1 MQPLPHDPASQDALP
16 SIRRLVL
23 ADFRSYPALDLTLQP
38 GLVVLTGEN
47 GAGKTNLIE
56 ALSFLCPGRGLR
68 RAELAECAR
77 ASSSG
82 AWSVFVELATQA
94 GARQLGIGTERQTEG
109 TLLRKYRLDREPI
122 TSIKPFADLVRII
135 WLTPSMD
142 GLFSGPA
149 GERRRF
155 LDRLVLAVDAEQG
168 TRVNALE
175 RALRNRN
182 RLLEEN
188 ADQRW
193 LDAAE
198 HEVAELAVA
207 VAAARTETVS
217 HLAARIDEMKAE
229 DSPFP
234 YAELVLRGDVEAL
247 IGTRP
252 ALEVED
258 LYRDM
263 LRQNRSRDAAAG
275 RTLIGPQAADLL
287 VRHGPKQAD
296 AARSS
301 TGEQKALLTSLMLA
315 HARLVAE
322 VSGIKPIML
331 LDEIAAHF
339 DPVRRSALFEKLIA
353 LDAQVFMTGADA
365 TAFAELRG
373 CAQMLH
379 VEMGRVMPHEELAKA
394 ARGHVGPET

>member
-1 MQPLPHDPASQDALP
+1 MQPSPRAAPTQGPAPHIQ
-16 SIRRLVL
+16 RLVL
-23 ADFRSYPALDLTLQP
+23 ADFRSYAALDLALQP
-38 GLVVLTGEN
+38 GLVVLNGEN

-56 ALSFLCPGRGLR
+56 AVSFLCPGRGLR

-77 ASSSG
+77 AGG
-82 AWSVFVELATQA
+82 AGHWSVFAELATPD
-94 GARQLGIGTERQTEG
+94 GPRQLGIGAEPQDG
-109 TLLRKYRLDREPI
+109 TMVRRTRLDREPVP
-122 TSIKPFADLVRII
+122 SLKPFADLLRII
-135 WLTPSMD
+135 WLTPAMD

-182 RLLEEN
+182 RLLEER
-188 ADQRW
+188 ADRRW

-198 HEVAELAVA
+198 QELAELAVA
-207 VAAARTETVS
+207 VAAARAETVN
-217 HLAARIDEMKAE
+217 HLAARIAPTKD
-229 DSPFP
+229 DSAFP
-234 YAELVLRGDVEAL
+234 YAELFLQGDVEAL

-258 LYRDM
+258 IYRGM
-263 LRQNRSRDAAAG
+263 LRDNRNRDAAAG
-275 RTLIGPQAADLL
+275 RTLIGPQAADLI

-301 TGEQKALLTSLMLA
+301 TGEQKALLVGLILA
-315 HARLVAE
+315 HAGLVAE
-322 VSGIKPIML
+322 VSGIVPVLL

-339 DPVRRSALFEKLIA
+339 DAARRGALFEKVSSLGG
-353 LDAQVFMTGADA
+353 QVFMTGADRA
-365 TAFAELRG
+365 AFTELTG
-373 CAQMLH
+373 KAQMLH
-379 VEMGRVMPHEELAKA
+379 VEHGRIAE
-394 ARGHVGPET
+394 G

>member
-1 MQPLPHDPASQDALP
+1 MPFSPHDTATQDLQPA
-16 SIRRLVL
+16 IRRLVL
-23 ADFRSYPALDLTLQP
+23 GDFRSYPTLDLALPP
-38 GLVVLTGEN
+38 GPIVVTGEN

-56 ALSFLCPGRGLR
+56 AISFLCPGRGLR

-77 ASSSG
+77 AGGTG
-82 AWSVFVELATQA
+82 AWSVFIELATTS
-94 GARQLGIGTERQTEG
+94 GRRQLGIGTERQHDG
-109 TLLRKYRLDREPI
+109 ALLRRYRLDREPI
-122 TSIKPFADLVRII
+122 GSIKPFADLIRII
-135 WLTPSMD
+135 WLTPAMD
-142 GLFSGPA
+142 GLFSGA
-149 GERRRF
+149 ASERRRF
-155 LDRLVLAVDAEQG
+155 LDRLVLAVDADQG

-188 ADQRW
+188 VDRRW

-207 VAAARTETVS
+207 VAAARAETVA
-217 HLAARIDEMKAE
+217 HLTARIAQMKEE

-234 YAELVLRGDVEAL
+234 HAELFLHGDVEAQ

-252 ALEVED
+252 ALEIED
-258 LYRDM
+258 SYRDM
-263 LRQNRSRDAAAG
+263 LRANRSRDAAAG

-301 TGEQKALLTSLMLA
+301 TGEQKALLTGLILA

-322 VSGIKPIML
+322 VSGLKPIVL
-331 LDEIAAHF
+331 LDEITAHF
-339 DPVRRSALFEKLIA
+339 DAARRRALFEKLIV
-353 LDAQVFMTGADA
+353 LDAQVFMTGADQ
-365 TAFAELRG
+365 TAFTELKGR
-373 CAQMLH
+373 AQMLH
-379 VEMGRVMPHEELAKA
+379 VT
-394 ARGHVGPET
+394 RGHVETD

>member
-1 MQPLPHDPASQDALP
+1 MP

-23 ADFRSYPALDLTLQP
+23 GDFRSYAALDVALAP

-56 ALSFLCPGRGLR
+56 AISFLCPGRGLR
-68 RAELAECAR
+68 RAELSECTR
-77 ASSSG
+77 ASSAGARTG
-82 AWSVFVELATQA
+82 AWSVFVELATND
-94 GARQLGIGTERQTEG
+94 GARQLGIGTETQQDG
-109 TLLRKYRLDREPI
+109 TILRRYRLDREPVP
-122 TSIKPFADLVRII
+122 SLKPFADLIRII

-155 LDRLVLAVDAEQG
+155 LDRLVLAVDSEQG
-168 TRVNALE
+168 TRVNAME

-188 ADQRW
+188 AERRW

-198 HEVAELAVA
+198 HELAELAVA
-207 VAAARTETVS
+207 VAAARAETVN
-217 HLAARIDEMKAE
+217 HLAARIAHMKQEDE
-229 DSPFP
+229 PFP
-234 YAELVLRGDVEAL
+234 HAELILQGDVENL
-247 IGTRP
+247 VGTRP
-252 ALEVED
+252 ALEIED

-263 LRQNRSRDAAAG
+263 LRANRARDAAAG

-301 TGEQKALLTSLMLA
+301 TGEQKALLTGLILA
-315 HARLVAE
+315 HAQLVAE
-322 VSGIKPIML
+322 VSGIKPILL

-353 LDAQVFMTGADA
+353 LNIQVFMTGADEK
-365 TAFAELRG
+365 AFAEIKTR
-373 CAQMLH
+373 AQMLH
-379 VEMGRVMPHEELAKA
+379 VTPGRVE
-394 ARGHVGPET
+394 AR

>member
-1 MQPLPHDPASQDALP
+1 MS
-16 SIRRLVL
+16 SISRLVL
-23 ADFRSYPALDLTLQP
+23 ADFRSYAALDLALRP
-38 GLVVLTGEN
+38 GLVVLSGEN

-56 ALSFLCPGRGLR
+56 AISFLCPGRGLR
-68 RAELAECAR
+68 RAELGECAR
-77 ASSSG
+77 SGSSG
-82 AWSVFVELATQA
+82 RWSVFAELATSE
-94 GARQLGIGTERQTEG
+94 GPRQLGIGTEVQSDGVLAR
-109 TLLRKYRLDREPI
+109 RYRLDRE
-122 TSIKPFADLVRII
+122 SIASLKPFADLIRVI

-142 GLFSGPA
+142 GLFAGPA

-182 RLLEEN
+182 RLLDEN
-188 ADQRW
+188 ADARW
-193 LDAAE
+193 LDATE

-207 VAAARTETVS
+207 VAAARVETVQ
-217 HLAARIDEMKAE
+217 HLVARITAAKDEQ
-229 DSPFP
+229 SPFP
-234 YAELVLRGDVEAL
+234 YAELSLQGDVERL

-258 LYRDM
+258 TYREM
-263 LRQNRSRDAAAG
+263 LWKNRSRDAAAG
-275 RTLIGPQAADLL
+275 RTLIGPQASDLL

-296 AARSS
+296 AAGSS
-301 TGEQKALLTSLMLA
+301 TGEQKALLAGLILA

-322 VSGIKPIML
+322 VSGVTPILL

-339 DPVRRSALFEKLIA
+339 DTLRRSALFEKLSA

-365 TAFAELRG
+365 AVFAELKGR
-373 CAQMLH
+373 AQMLH
-379 VEMGRVMPHEELAKA
+379 VETGRVEA
-394 ARGHVGPET
+394 T